1 MFKQVVDLYRAVG
14 KPPFK
19 QGQRLNI
26 DVVETLVLT
35 EALAAYQEIEEN
47 FSPID
52 PVVRNGR
59 VEFEFKIPGSE
70 RGAFFETFEEFVQDT
85 PTLALGKLR
94 GNFYI
99 RSLDYWDGDVFVPD
113 QIFKLKKVV
122 DFVFCLRAFV
132 SISIDRNQ
140 AYEGDKLI
148 FLKPSDGKSPQKA
161 AILKINL
168 NVDTA
173 VSDIPSFKLL
183 AALKSQSDGKTKHQ
197 IEERVLLMNT
207 AIAEIIGECDDDN
220 VDFDYLV
227 RNWGRTTKKYLHDLH
242 AYVSSFSFDA
252 ARKKISDGLLESTTK
267 LNNAIGEIGT
277 KLLAIP
283 ASLGVLIV
291 VKDAS
296 TLSGFVMGIAGVVF
310 ASLII
315 LRTIRHYEN
324 QVENL
329 LNSFEFN
336 LQEAAKPKKTFG
348 KAIRDEIERISR
360 FKDIQRR
367 EISRTFR
374 FYKLI
379 ATLPI
384 AACIYF
390 CAAAVYPWINLY
402 LDLIFRCGHDAL
414 WMKIIENTSFLA
426 HMLVG

>member
-1 MFKQVVDLYRAVG
+1 ML
-14 KPPFK
+14 
-19 QGQRLNI
+19 
-26 DVVETLVLT
+26 TLVHFLSM
-35 EALAAYQEIEEN
+35 LQE
-47 FSPID
+47 
-52 PVVRNGR
+52 
-59 VEFEFKIPGSE
+59 
-70 RGAFFETFEEFVQDT
+70 
-85 PTLALGKLR
+85 
-94 GNFYI
+94 
-99 RSLDYWDGDVFVPD
+99 
-113 QIFKLKKVV
+113 
-122 DFVFCLRAFV
+122 
-132 SISIDRNQ
+132 
-140 AYEGDKLI
+140 
-148 FLKPSDGKSPQKA
+148 
-161 AILKINL
+161 
-168 NVDTA
+168 
-173 VSDIPSFKLL
+173 
-183 AALKSQSDGKTKHQ
+183 
-197 IEERVLLMNT
+197 
-207 AIAEIIGECDDDN
+207 
-220 VDFDYLV
+220 
-227 RNWGRTTKKYLHDLH
+227 
-242 AYVSSFSFDA
+242 
-252 ARKKISDGLLESTTK
+252 KKISDGLLESTTK

-277 KLLAIP
+277 KLLAVP

-296 TLSGFVMGIAGVVF
+296 TLSGFIMGIAGVVF

-402 LDLIFRCGHDAL
+402 LNLIFRCGHDAL
-414 WMKIIENTSFLA
+414 WMKIIESTSFLA

>member
-26 DVVETLVLT
+26 DVAETLVLT
-35 EALAAYQEIEEN
+35 EALAAYQEIEES

-99 RSLDYWDGDVFVPD
+99 RSLDYWDGDAFVPD

-168 NVDTA
+168 NVDTV

-227 RNWGRTTKKYLHDLH
+227 KNWGRTTKKYLHDLH

-252 ARKKISDGLLESTTK
+252 ARKKD
-267 LNNAIGEIGT
+267 
-277 KLLAIP
+277 
-283 ASLGVLIV
+283 
-291 VKDAS
+291 
-296 TLSGFVMGIAGVVF
+296 F
-310 ASLII
+310 
-315 LRTIRHYEN
+315 
-324 QVENL
+324 
-329 LNSFEFN
+329 
-336 LQEAAKPKKTFG
+336 
-348 KAIRDEIERISR
+348 
-360 FKDIQRR
+360 
-367 EISRTFR
+367 
-374 FYKLI
+374 
-379 ATLPI
+379 
-384 AACIYF
+384 
-390 CAAAVYPWINLY
+390 
-402 LDLIFRCGHDAL
+402 
-414 WMKIIENTSFLA
+414 
-426 HMLVG
+426 